1 MKLKRIKLKK
11 LKNTRDLGGFPAADG
26 KCIKEKKLIRSG
38 HLAKASDRDKEILV
52 NDYELRTVID
62 LRIDAEIKEKP
73 EVLPEAV
80 ACFNF
85 PLLDKSFL
93 GIARDEYSIKSW
105 FNLFKD
111 CDRRPEDVFYDMYEL
126 LLFGER
132 SKDYVR
138 KIFDILLSQENGSV
152 LWHCSAGK
160 DRVGVVTMLI
170 LMALGVDRE
179 LIVEDFLATNR
190 FSAGEIIKTRV
201 FAPLVIRERRL
212 RKCLAILMGV
222 KREYMDKLFEKIDR
236 EFGDTFTFFEKQFAI
251 TEEEIL
257 LLREKYL
264 VQRGSCL

>member
-26 KCIKEKKLIRSG
+26 LFIKEKKLIRSG
-38 HLAKASDRDKEILV
+38 HLAKASEHDKEILI
-52 NDYELRTVID
+52 NDYNLRTVVD

-73 EVLPEAV
+73 EVLPEIV
-80 ACFNF
+80 SCFHF
-85 PLLDKSFL
+85 PLLEKSFL

-111 CDRRPEDVFYDMYEL
+111 SDRRPEDVFYDMYEL
-126 LLFGER
+126 LLFGDR
-132 SKDYVR
+132 SKVYVR
-138 KIFDILLSQENGSV
+138 KIFDILLSQEDGAV

-160 DRVGVVTMLI
+160 DRVGVITMLI
-170 LMALGVDRE
+170 LMALGVDRS
-179 LIVEDFLATNR
+179 LIIEDFLATNR

-222 KREYMDKLFEKIDR
+222 KREYMDKLFEKIDKD
-236 EFGDTFTFFEKQFAI
+236 FGDDFTFFYKQFSI
-251 TEEEIL
+251 SENEIL
-257 LLREKYL
+257 KLREKYL
-264 VQRGSCL
+264 V